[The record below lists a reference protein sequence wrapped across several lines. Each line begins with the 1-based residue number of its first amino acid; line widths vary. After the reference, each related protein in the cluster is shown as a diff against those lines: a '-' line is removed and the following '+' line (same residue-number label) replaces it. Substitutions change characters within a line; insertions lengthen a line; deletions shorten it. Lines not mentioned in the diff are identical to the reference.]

1 MNKQPLNP
9 VLSVKAE
16 DLNRVRQQ
24 NQHQATYVAPP
35 KQPASQPP
43 QADKRTNVR
52 LSMQEDFDLVSWLK
66 AYQMQPGDTIDT
78 LVLAARAALK
88 NNKIN
93 YNHMQTRIVEFDIPV
108 PRKSSNGPVMERLRA
123 LEVMLDAVIRD
134 QIRVCQMAHINPSLE
149 VVAYAKDRGID
160 LNYIK

>member
-24 NQHQATYVAPP
+24 NQHQAAYPVP
-35 KQPASQPP
+35 KQLAPQP

-66 AYQMQPGDTIDT
+66 AYKMQPGDTIDT

-88 NNKIN
+88 NDKIN
-93 YNHMQTRIVEFDIPV
+93 YNHMQTRIVEFDIPM
-108 PRKSSNGPVMERLRA
+108 PRKPSNAPVMERLKA

-134 QIRVCQMAHINPSLE
+134 QLRVCRVQHINPSLE
-149 VVAYAKDRGID
+149 VVAYAKDRGIVLD
-160 LNYIK
+160 YTK